1 MDKAEII
8 GKVYF
13 KSEVELI
20 GANQM
25 KKQILVVE
33 TVDAQYPQKLPI
45 EFIKD
50 KCDLLTNL
58 QIGQQVKASV
68 NVRGNEYQDRNGVT
82 RFGLSFQGWKV
93 E

>member
-1 MDKAEII
+1 MEKAEII

-33 TVDAQYPQKLPI
+33 TDDQYPQKLPI

-50 KCDLLTNL
+50 KVDLLNNL
-58 QIGQQVKASV
+58 QIGQQVKVSV
-68 NVRGNEYQDRNGVT
+68 NVRGNEYQDRNQVT

-93 E
+93 D

>member
-33 TVDAQYPQKLPI
+33 TDNQYPQKLPI

-50 KCDLLTNL
+50 KCDLLNNL
-58 QIGQQVKASV
+58 QIGQQVKVSV
-68 NVRGNEYQDRNGVT
+68 NVRGNEYQDRNQVT